1 MHRDI
6 RAGVDFI
13 ILFDILTSTFS
24 IQNAQKTCLYQ
35 SFQKKGEKYCLIE
48 NIFVLLITY
57 NRCSCIY
64 AHRKLCIA

>member
-48 NIFVLLITY
+48 NIFVLLIT
-57 NRCSCIY
+57 
-64 AHRKLCIA
+64 

>member
-35 SFQKKGEKYCLIE
+35 SFQRKGRK
-48 NIFVLLITY
+48 VLSY
-57 NRCSCIY
+57 
-64 AHRKLCIA
+64 

>member
-6 RAGVDFI
+6 RGGVDFI

-35 SFQKKGEKYCLIE
+35 TFQKREKSI
-48 NIFVLLITY
+48 VLL
-57 NRCSCIY
+57 RIY
-64 AHRKLCIA
+64 MSY